1 MKQAI
6 CRGVGLLLA
15 LTVLTTAPS
24 ASLKAEQKPPTRRE
38 FMRQKLEFSKLLL
51 EGLTIENFDLIA
63 KNARAL
69 RTLSAAAEWEVP
81 VIPNA
86 NEYIVYTAEFQR
98 HCAELSKSAREKNL
112 DAATLAYVKLTMS
125 CVNCHKYVRFA
136 SR

>member
-1 MKQAI
+1 MKRAI
-6 CRGVGLLLA
+6 RRGAGLLLA
-15 LTVLTTAPS
+15 LTVLTVAFS
-24 ASLKAEQKPPTRRE
+24 VSRSAEQKPPTRRE

-51 EGLTIENFDLIA
+51 EGLTLENFDLIS

-86 NEYIVYTAEFQR
+86 NEYVVYTAEFQR
-98 HCAELSKSAREKNL
+98 HCEELSKGAREKNI
-112 DAATLAYVKLTMS
+112 DAATLAYVRLTMS
-125 CVNCHKYVRFA
+125 CVGCHKYVRFA